1 MYPKN
6 PQAFRNHLLLSLFFC
21 LTSISMEAQRGNYN
35 FGNFE
40 RKDIYFGIALGLH
53 QSNFQIH
60 KSAFFTENS
69 AINTIKSNKSPG
81 LNLGIISNYKIEKY
95 FDLRFTPSLVLGG
108 QSISYTLS
116 DPDLE
121 DLDYLFEMTSVTLP
135 FHLRYKSAPYKD
147 KRLFVIAGMKYSFNL
162 SNDNNSRQAS
172 TGQLLEISATD
183 YAFEIGAGIQFFLP
197 FFIFSPEIKYSHG
210 FGNIHIYNPNKI
222 ESRALEKVVS
232 RALTISLNFEG

>member
-1 MYPKN
+1 MYPKH
-6 PQAFRNHLLLSLFFC
+6 PQAFRNYLLLSLFFC
-21 LTSISMEAQRGNYN
+21 LTSISVEAQRGNYN

-40 RKDIYFGIALGLH
+40 RKDFYFGIALGLN

-60 KSAFFTENS
+60 KSAFFTENR
-69 AINTIKSNKSPG
+69 AINSITSNQSPG
-81 LNLGIISNYKIEKY
+81 MNLGIISNYKIQKY
-95 FDLRFTPSLVLGG
+95 FDFRFTPSLVLGG

-116 DPDLE
+116 DPDQE
-121 DLDYLFEMTSVTLP
+121 DLNYDFEMTSVALP

-162 SNDNNSRQAS
+162 SNDNNSRQQAE
-172 TGQLLEISATD
+172 LLKISATD

-210 FGNIHIYNPNKI
+210 FGNIHIYDASKI